1 MLLRLPLEFCNTYTY
16 KNTFR
21 IGQKENFLGRVPKV
35 GYYHL
40 RKKKKKHRSHRVYNI
55 LLNSIYS
62 RIILK
67 LILN

>member
-40 RKKKKKHRSHRVYNI
+40 RKKKKKTQES
-55 LLNSIYS
+55 S
-62 RIILK
+62 RL
-67 LILN
+67 